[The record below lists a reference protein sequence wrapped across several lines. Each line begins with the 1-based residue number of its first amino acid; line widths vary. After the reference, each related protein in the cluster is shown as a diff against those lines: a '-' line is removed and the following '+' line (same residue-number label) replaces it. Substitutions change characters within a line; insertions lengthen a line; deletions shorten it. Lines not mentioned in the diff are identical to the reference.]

1 MGPDHRPGINS
12 IVCIYIYVCVEFVG
26 TLDSISI
33 SFSQFLVFSIYNFYS
48 DIDRYFIA
56 FKSLVIIID
65 PSLLT
70 PHRTYQHTY
79 HVSNTW

>member
-33 SFSQFLVFSIYNFYS
+33 SFSQFLVFSSYNFYS
-48 DIDRYFIA
+48 CVWISIDI
-56 FKSLVIIID
+56 SLRLNRLLLSSI
-65 PSLLT
+65 PSF
-70 PHRTYQHTY
+70 
-79 HVSNTW
+79 